1 MSELLRFLKDMR
13 DNGYGLAEIA
23 TQLGTSA
30 IAEPVAGY
38 AAMYDPEHGAEAI
51 REGMTYQ
58 PRSQA
63 AVEYQGS
70 LNNALQTAAKPVIPV
85 VDAWKRGVDI
95 AGSYNPYAGAVL
107 KTVPAA
113 IGVALGA
120 KPALQQGRAI
130 QERLI
135 ASANAPRTLNAG
147 YMGQRGAIGT
157 QKPLTELEQAHL
169 TAQRNA
175 ALPVSEGG
183 LGLPP
188 DNTAMDRARALGFDV
203 DNPVYHGTNWDFAIF
218 KPSKG
223 GVFFTDQKNIADQFG
238 ESKEYLIRG
247 KKIFK
252 IDVGNLTK
260 EQKDFFEKMEPSIF
274 DESDIEEMGSDY
286 SGLAD
291 AMAYGDLYRI
301 AGRSAQN
308 NVLNKINKSGY
319 DVVHMPDYHGDA
331 SDNVKVVFDPANIR
345 LKSAAFDPM
354 QRESSNL
361 LAQSA
366 KLAPASALGAY
377 VYSEKQK
384 EKKGKQ

>member
-23 TQLGTSA
+23 AQLGTSA

-38 AAMYDPEHGAEAI
+38 AAMYDPARGADAI

-63 AVEYQGS
+63 AAEYQGS
-70 LNNALQTAAKPVIPV
+70 LNNALQTVSKPVIPII
-85 VDAWKRGVDI
+85 DAWKRGVDI

-135 ASANAPRTLNAG
+135 ANANAPRTLNTG
-147 YMGQRGAIGT
+147 YMGQRGAAGVQT
-157 QKPLTELEQAHL
+157 PLTEFEQAHL
-169 TAQRNA
+169 IAQRNA

-188 DNTAMDRARALGFDV
+188 DNTAMDRAKALGFDYVRRSQSTKTPFNDV
-203 DNPVYHGTNWDFAIF
+203 DYGMFVQHGGDVESALDDISGYGKGRWLGRADVDAADIKKQILKSIRNSGVHNDYGTTAAKLTREALPEDIVNSAGTWDA
-218 KPSKG
+218 P
-223 GVFFTDQKNIADQFG
+223 DIA
-238 ESKEYLIRG
+238 E
-247 KKIFK
+247 KI
-252 IDVGNLTK
+252 IN
-260 EQKDFFEKMEPSIF
+260 
-274 DESDIEEMGSDY
+274 
-286 SGLAD
+286 
-291 AMAYGDLYRI
+291 DLYDRGI
-301 AGRSAQN
+301 TAVKTPDGAIIWDKSNIRSA
-308 NVLNKINKSGY
+308 
-319 DVVHMPDYHGDA
+319 D
-331 SDNVKVVFDPANIR
+331 
-345 LKSAAFDPM
+345 AAFDPM